1 MSLDSQNLWIT
12 LLQRLDDVSAY
23 WHGRKISVRRKIY
36 KSQLRESSHA
46 SQPSWFQAG
55 ASNVAQWTAFKA
67 RRFKATLLCNEE
79 KKWKSMKR
87 WLRFKGRSRWIE
99 KRFCCARVTWAT
111 RFVSWDEGRVP
122 ELERPCKIDGNLET
136 ASEWCSILYKIS
148 ETFKKFELCIVLG
161 RYDFLYISRIFL
173 FKYMIFLENFI
184 YFFLF

>member
-1 MSLDSQNLWIT
+1 MLHNER
-12 LLQRLDDVSAY
+12 LLKRVALKRPFYAT
-23 WHGRKISVRRKIY
+23 RK
-36 KSQLRESSHA
+36 
-46 SQPSWFQAG
+46 
-55 ASNVAQWTAFKA
+55 
-67 RRFKATLLCNEE
+67 

-136 ASEWCSILYKIS
+136 AREWCSILYKIS

-161 RYDFLYISRIFL
+161 RYDFLGTLYISRVFL